1 MVRRDSIILFVVTV
15 LVLQLT
21 LLFIALQTEFG
32 CSLFGLCTTSSSASL
47 TAAAVTRVEILYE
60 THCPDSQQ
68 IMREGVK
75 KSLSL
80 LPEVEFVL
88 VPYGKASTSGEG
100 PSLQFQCQ
108 HGVKECEGN
117 TFHACAIKLHQNK
130 KQVIEFVICT
140 MSYRQDV
147 RQNIEQCAAKNSIS
161 YEVLHACA
169 KGQQGKD
176 LLAKMGV
183 MTQATAKEINGGSQL
198 DFVPST
204 LIDGEPFIFE
214 AYNDLYKTIC
224 VRAKQK
230 PSRC

>member
-15 LVLQLT
+15 LVLQ
-21 LLFIALQTEFG
+21 
-32 CSLFGLCTTSSSASL
+32 
-47 TAAAVTRVEILYE
+47 AAAVTRVEILYE

-204 LIDGEPFIFE
+204 LIDGLSCPDYSIM
-214 AYNDLYKTIC
+214 DSSVSCWI
-224 VRAKQK
+224 VAKYHYMVI
-230 PSRC
+230 RCSAFS